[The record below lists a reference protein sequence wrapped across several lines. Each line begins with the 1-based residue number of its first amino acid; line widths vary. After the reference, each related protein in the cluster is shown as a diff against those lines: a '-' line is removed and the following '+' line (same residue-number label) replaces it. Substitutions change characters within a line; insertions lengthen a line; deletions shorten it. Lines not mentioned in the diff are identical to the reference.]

1 MRLQYAG
8 RFVLLNL
15 ISSAL
20 CGNAD
25 LRLRN
30 DQTLPEP
37 AKSRFVYVITDVSS
51 TEIAVS
57 PKTGRPIFGL
67 HSALHVDGTD
77 TDGPL
82 RIEIAVNQAAIDTR
96 GYVLRVKDLGV
107 ASTGKP
113 IGFWS
118 SIGNSRRY
126 VVQNGQTSLTNAE
139 IFDHDSGRGL
149 VVDAWKT
156 NPVYA
161 KGTGST
167 PNTCID
173 FVDQMLAHMNL
184 DLDPSMSKIFSN
196 ADEYYTYNSK
206 EFVQELPHVW
216 SIKTDLPPDFKPP
229 LGIDSWTHIYDILGQ
244 PDKSTM
250 LIDSTQA
257 TCTKRKRGKRDCV
270 KPSSFSDDAW
280 YADNVTP
287 NEFSNAGTASIPDDK
302 KLANVEEESRPA
314 AQPFQDTV
322 GKPGTPTTALS
333 AIGMGRASG
342 VISAVWLVTREVAAA
357 VGAVIGPA
365 FVLLDLVNGDWL
377 GAGLAAV
384 GIALGAAASL
394 AFVGPVGW
402 IIGGA
407 IAALFAILPG
417 LFKKKDVPSISDR
430 QAILQYAFF
439 GDPTHTGNEQC
450 ASQGNPNC
458 TAVFGPGV
466 LSLIFDWNNFDSVA
480 FLIQFNEGY
489 TMTLPEIANSFY
501 NVDDP
506 KAGGGDGS
514 NQMAIIKCN
523 NKKGHGNTFGGWP
536 GDDTSKCNHPSFQL
550 NRNMIT
556 LPVINKTADESYSRI
571 IPNPGGDCKL
581 ISDAANSLNIP
592 EYNLT
597 ITGQPVAV
605 ACNLSAAEV
614 IGGTVIPLDPI
625 SSMTATNVS
634 AGNSSTDGQNGHQ
647 ISVPAPTPFEQLLNS
662 TNAICLSGSGGSL
675 CLPAGQYDTQRGSL
689 GFDSSQA
696 DTLTMPP
703 GASISWNES
712 GQTGPHGLGGG
723 PTLTKTTT
731 NQTANPAF
739 KQKMAAQA
747 HSGPDGA
754 AAIWNATLPGIPA
767 PPVVCLY
774 TKTDR
779 NGDMACFGPGGG
791 NVTAGIAGKAVSI
804 SVHGGATA
812 EIYALYYGDA
822 GSATVTS
829 DVLDLS
835 SEMYGAAGGSFDRK
849 VVAMRVCRGSCG
861 VG

>member
-8 RFVLLNL
+8 IFVLLDL

-20 CGNAD
+20 CSNGD
-25 LRLRN
+25 LQLRN
-30 DQTLPEP
+30 EQPLPET
-37 AKSRFVYVITDVSS
+37 AISRFVYVITDVSS

-57 PKTGRPIFGL
+57 PKTGKPIFGL
-67 HSALHVDGTD
+67 HTALHVDGTG

-82 RIEIAVNQAAIDTR
+82 RMEIAVNQAAIDTE

-118 SIGNSRRY
+118 SIQNSRRFG
-126 VVQNGQTSLTNAE
+126 VQNGQTSLTNSE
-139 IFDHDSGRGL
+139 IFDHNSGRGL

-173 FVDQMLAHMNL
+173 FVDQMLAHMKL
-184 DLDPSMSKIFSN
+184 DLDPSMSRIFSN
-196 ADEYYTYNSK
+196 GDEYYTYNSK
-206 EFVQELPHVW
+206 AFVQELPHVW
-216 SIKTDLPPDFKPP
+216 SIKTDLPPDFKLPP
-229 LGIDSWTHIYDILGQ
+229 GIGTWTRIYDILGQ

-257 TCTKRKRGKRDCV
+257 TCIKRKRGKRDCV
-270 KPSSFSDDAW
+270 KPASFSDDAW

-287 NEFSNAGTASIPDDK
+287 GEFSNAGTTPIPDDK
-302 KLANVEEESRPA
+302 KLATIEEETRRA
-314 AQPFQDTV
+314 AQPFQNTV

-342 VISAVWLVTREVAAA
+342 VISAVWLVTRDVTAAA
-357 VGAVIGPA
+357 GAVIGPA

-394 AFVGPVGW
+394 AVAGPVGW

-450 ASQGNPNC
+450 ASKGNPNC
-458 TAVFGPGV
+458 TALFGPGV
-466 LSLIFDWNNFDSVA
+466 LSLILDWNNFDSVA
-480 FLIQFNEGY
+480 FLIQFNKGY
-489 TMTLPEIANSFY
+489 AMTLPEIANSFY
-501 NVDDP
+501 NVDEP
-506 KAGGGDGS
+506 NGGGGDGS

-523 NKKGHGNTFGGWP
+523 NKKGHANAFGGWP

-550 NRNMIT
+550 NRKMIT
-556 LPVINKTADESYSRI
+556 LPVINIAADEIYNRI

-581 ISDAANSLNIP
+581 ISDAANSQNIP

-597 ITGQPVAV
+597 ITGQPVAI

-614 IGGTVIPLDPI
+614 IGETVIPLEPT
-625 SSMTATNVS
+625 SSITATHVS

-647 ISVPAPTPFEQLLNS
+647 ISVPAPSPFEKLLNS
-662 TNAICLSGSGGSL
+662 TNAICLSGPGGSL
-675 CLPAGQYDTQRGSL
+675 CVPTGQYDTQRGGL

-696 DTLTMPP
+696 DTLAMPS
-703 GASISWNES
+703 GASISWNEFA
-712 GQTGPHGLGGG
+712 QTGPHGLGGG
-723 PTLTKTTT
+723 PTLIKTMT
-731 NQTANPAF
+731 NQTANPSF
-739 KQKMAAQA
+739 KQRMASQA
-747 HSGPDGA
+747 HNGPNGA
-754 AAIWNATLPGIPA
+754 AAIWNATLPGIPE
-767 PPVVCLY
+767 PEVVCLF
-774 TKTDR
+774 TRTDH
-779 NGDMACFGPGGG
+779 NGDAACFGPGGG
-791 NVTAGIAGKAVSI
+791 NVTAGKASSI
-804 SVHGGATA
+804 SVHGNATA
-812 EIYALYYGDA
+812 EIFAQYYGDA

-829 DVLDLS
+829 DILDLS
-835 SEMYGAAGGSFDRK
+835 KEIYGAGGSFDQNI
-849 VVAMRVCRGSCG
+849 VAMRVCRGSCG
-861 VG
+861 VE